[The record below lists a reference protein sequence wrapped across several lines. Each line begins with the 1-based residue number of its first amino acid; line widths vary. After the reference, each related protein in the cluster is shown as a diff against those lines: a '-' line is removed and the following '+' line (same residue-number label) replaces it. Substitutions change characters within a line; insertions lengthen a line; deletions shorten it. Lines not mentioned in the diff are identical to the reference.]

1 MSARGYHQLKQY
13 QGKEQ
18 LSLFPEPKQ
27 ENTSLDALYQYFL
40 VIAPPDDIKDKVR
53 GLKHKL
59 HDVSELSDY
68 NLFSVPHISLINF
81 HTIRPVNERFIEAVQ
96 NVFVRNQAFE
106 VELNGYDFFL
116 HGNSSYT
123 IYVKIKDT
131 EPIMNLHNELSML
144 LGLPIRSFTPHLTV
158 ARTISRLSFEKG
170 YSTVTKNVFD
180 EQFICNSVT
189 ILERKIQNGVV
200 SDYRLLKE
208 VDII

>member
-1 MSARGYHQLKQY
+1 MSARGYNQLKQHP
-13 QGKEQ
+13 GKEQ
-18 LSLFPEPKQ
+18 LSLFPESKK

-40 VIAPPDDIKDKVR
+40 VIAPPDDIKNKVR

-96 NVFVRNQAFE
+96 NVFLRNRTFE
-106 VELNGYDFFL
+106 VELSGYDFFL
-116 HGNSSYT
+116 HGNTSYT

-131 EPIMNLHNELSML
+131 DPITNLHNELSML
-144 LGLPIRSFTPHLTV
+144 LGLPIHSFTPHLAV

-170 YSTVTKNVFD
+170 YSTVAKNTID
-180 EQFICNSVT
+180 EKFICNNVT

-200 SDYRLLKE
+200 SDYKVLKE
-208 VDII
+208 VKL